1 MTVNT
6 NSLLIQYRNKMASV
20 ASLTP
25 IASSRFLSPKATPGN
40 KPILSPA
47 TVSLSNVKT
56 RQSSKSIAV
65 TPPYRSNFDYSNIR
79 EETEKVMESI
89 GASEVQVE
97 VPAPEPLPIH
107 APSLDQR
114 QQFLRQQ
121 QDAEKAAAS
130 SSFPRYYPSPVTE
143 ANAPM
148 TLTEQLINRGRGGIV
163 RTTDALSAL
172 NLSDVGAI
180 DDWIENLKSV
190 LGRHLYD
197 VMMRLN
203 QSCQAIVRELTSRNV
218 NSSDVQ
224 AIERVLT
231 FQSER

>member
-1 MTVNT
+1 MFF
-6 NSLLIQYRNKMASV
+6 RDEKAAAS
-20 ASLTP
+20 SLTP
-25 IASSRFLSPKATPGN
+25 VASSRFLSPKATPGN

-47 TVSLSNVKT
+47 TVNISNIKT
-56 RQSSKSIAV
+56 RPSAKSIAV

-79 EETEKVMESI
+79 DETNKVLESI
-89 GASEVQVE
+89 GASEVEVE
-97 VPAPEPLPIH
+97 EPVPEPLPVH

-114 QQFLRQQ
+114 QQFIKQQ
-121 QDAEKAAAS
+121 QEAERAAAS
-130 SSFPRYYPSPVTE
+130 SSFPRYYPSPVNE

-197 VMMRLN
+197 IMMRLN
-203 QSCQAIVRELTSRNV
+203 QSCQSIVRELSARNV
-218 NSSDVQ
+218 SPQDVQ

>member
-1 MTVNT
+1 
-6 NSLLIQYRNKMASV
+6 
-20 ASLTP
+20 
-25 IASSRFLSPKATPGN
+25 
-40 KPILSPA
+40 
-47 TVSLSNVKT
+47 
-56 RQSSKSIAV
+56 
-65 TPPYRSNFDYSNIR
+65 
-79 EETEKVMESI
+79 MESI
-89 GASEVQVE
+89 GALEPDVVE
-97 VPAPEPLPIH
+97 PIPEPLPVH

-114 QQFLRQQ
+114 QQFIKQQ
-121 QDAEKAAAS
+121 QDAEQAAAS
-130 SSFPRYYPSPVTE
+130 SSFPRYYPAPVTD

-190 LGRHLYD
+190 LGKHLFD

-203 QSCQAIVRELTSRNV
+203 QSCQGIVRELITKNV
-218 NSSDVQ
+218 NISDVQ

-231 FQSER
+231 FESERYAISIYTFHKLQQIAK